1 MFGGTL
7 IVHDLARSDEGDYRC
22 IVTLDDGS
30 SVASNAGK
38 LEFACKLFIDRS
50 HEVQMLDFLFIVNY
64 LLLTLLL

>member
-22 IVTLDDGS
+22 IVMLDDGS

-38 LEFACKLFIDRS
+38 LEFACKLFIDR
-50 HEVQMLDFLFIVNY
+50 LNNKFKC
-64 LLLTLLL
+64 

>member
-50 HEVQMLDFLFIVNY
+50 HEVQMLDFLFKLKTFVLSVI
-64 LLLTLLL
+64 